1 MLCPSY
7 YGLYSLFN
15 KISDK
20 GRQFL
25 SGREGVWMVRE
36 GVGAWGRNDPSLVC
50 TYE

>member
-1 MLCPSY
+1 MVYILSSTK
-7 YGLYSLFN
+7 LV
-15 KISDK
+15 I
-20 GRQFL
+20 RAEQFL